1 MEKAVEICC
10 VKAFSELC
18 DEARRRDID
27 TEECSYWVFERGYST
42 AVQDFIALVAKDQRN
57 AAMMA
62 SLQDIADRFVDKHDQ
77 RLVA

>member
-62 SLQDIADRFVDKHDQ
+62 SLQEIANRFVDKHDIKM
-77 RLVA
+77 AA

>member
-18 DEARRRDID
+18 EEARRRDID
-27 TEECSYWVFERGYST
+27 TEECSFWVFERGYSS
-42 AVQDFIALVAKDQRN
+42 AVQDFIALVAQDKRN

-62 SLQDIADRFVDKHDQ
+62 SLQVIADRFVDKQ
-77 RLVA
+77 VLKLAA

>member
-77 RLVA
+77 RLAA